1 MPSSSSIL
9 ALATA
14 VTGATA
20 AFQGFNY
27 ESKGRDQAGFEAEFK
42 NAQGLEG
49 TNGGFTS
56 ARLYTMIQDGTVSDP
71 ISAIPAAISTKT
83 SLLFGLWASAGQTQF
98 DNEISALKKTAQQYC
113 GQSLGNLVAGIS
125 VGSEDLYRDSALGQ
139 AAGENPGVGPSVL
152 ADYVQQ
158 TRDAVKGTCLEKAPI
173 GHVDTWTA
181 YANSTNRALSDKLD
195 WVGMDAYP
203 YYENQKDNGIE
214 NAKSLFQSAID
225 NTNTGT
231 GGKPL
236 WITETGWPVSG
247 KAENKA
253 QASIENAQT
262 FWREVGCP
270 RFGKVNVF
278 WFIMQ
283 DGGPSQASAPS
294 FGIVGG
300 NTLSTKPLFDLSCD
314 GYTDGGSG
322 SSSSSSSASA
332 SASASTSAS
341 STSPQSGASST
352 ATGGSQSQTSAT
364 ATSAQSSG
372 AASSSAA
379 APSGSSSSSAG
390 ASNPGG
396 SVPVGTG
403 SQPSQSQP
411 AGTGVVP
418 SRTPTSPAGSSTPT
432 PIASAAA
439 AGLSSVAA
447 AVAAIFVAVAA
458 L

>member
-14 VTGATA
+14 ITGATA
-20 AFQGFNY
+20 AFTGFNY
-27 ESKGRDQAGFEAEFK
+27 ESKGKDQAGFEAEFK
-42 NAQGLEG
+42 NAQGLDG
-49 TNGGFTS
+49 TNGIFNS

-71 ISAIPAAISTKT
+71 ITAIPAAISTKT
-83 SLLFGLWASAGQTQF
+83 SLLFGLWASAGQAQF

-113 GQSLGNLVAGIS
+113 DKLDGLVAGIS
-125 VGSEDLYRDSALGQ
+125 VGSEDLYRDSPIGQ
-139 AAGENPGVGPSVL
+139 AAGENPGAGPSVL
-152 ADYVQQ
+152 ANYVQQ
-158 TRDAVKGTCLEKAPI
+158 TRDAIKGTCLEKAPI

-214 NAKSLFQSAID
+214 NAEKLFQAAID

-247 KAENKA
+247 KSENKA
-253 QASIENAQT
+253 QASVDNAKT
-262 FWREVGCP
+262 FWRDVGCP
-270 RFGKVNVF
+270 RFGKVNTF

-283 DGGPSQASAPS
+283 DGGPSQSDKPS

-300 NTLSTKPLFDLSCD
+300 STLSTKPLFDLSCD
-314 GYTDGGSG
+314 GYTNGGSGSG
-322 SSSSSSSASA
+322 SSSSSSSS
-332 SASASTSAS
+332 SQQSSTSAS
-341 STSPQSGASST
+341 
-352 ATGGSQSQTSAT
+352 GSQSDTTATAT
-364 ATSAQSSG
+364 ATSQQSSG
-372 AASSSAA
+372 ASTVSDASSTLSTSAA
-379 APSGSSSSSAG
+379 GSGSSSSS
-390 ASNPGG
+390 G
-396 SVPVGTG
+396 SVPVPVGTG
-403 SQPSQSQP
+403 GLVPSHVQPSGTGTG

-418 SRTPTSPAGSSTPT
+418 SRTPTSPSGSSTPT
-432 PIASAAA
+432 PIGSNAA
-439 AGLSSVAA
+439 AGLNSVAA

-458 L
+458 F